1 MSNWRQVPR
10 SPLFISS
17 TKKNNKI
24 LIQFTSE
31 NCFSRIRVTLVLIF
45 IIPAFWNP
53 VAPSTQDSD
62 FCSIWYYSKIVT
74 TNVCITNSFWHVVVI
89 LTLADEVSRLIHKIF
104 SFVFLKTT
112 LLVFCHILTS
122 RLVKINALWV
132 RNFVTSSAVVYTFSC
147 LGTMEPFPIYGW
159 KRILLIMNAFYLK
172 SSHELKGILQLT
184 YQYFFGRQGFYM
196 CMCLYMVSGFLFHWC
211 LLLSCLPPYC
221 GHSYQCNQD
230 H

>member
-89 LTLADEVSRLIHKIF
+89 LTLADEVSRLVHKIF
-104 SFVFLKTT
+104 SSVFLKTT
-112 LLVFCHILTS
+112 FLIFCHILTIFH
-122 RLVKINALWV
+122 INTLWMWM
-132 RNFVTSSAVVYTFSC
+132 FVTSIAAVYTISS
-147 LGTMEPFPIYGW
+147 LLTMEPFPSYVC
-159 KRILLIMNAFYLK
+159 
-172 SSHELKGILQLT
+172 KG
-184 YQYFFGRQGFYM
+184 
-196 CMCLYMVSGFLFHWC
+196 
-211 LLLSCLPPYC
+211 
-221 GHSYQCNQD
+221 
-230 H
+230 